1 MDICHIA
8 QVLHLVSPQGVRRRD
23 VIDWIS
29 SHIYIASTFKHT
41 LASDTTAIIHTGS
54 THILTTVFHTSEY
67 KFRGVPTHVH
77 FSRWPRPCSFQSKQ
91 LLNIGATFD
100 DFS

>member
-1 MDICHIA
+1 MWEKESNDINKTVTMDICHIA

-41 LASDTTAIIHTGS
+41 LASDTTANHSHRLYTYTYHSVSYEWIQIPWGS
-54 THILTTVFHTSEY
+54 DARAL
-67 KFRGVPTHVH
+67 
-77 FSRWPRPCSFQSKQ
+77 QSVAPPVQ
-91 LLNIGATFD
+91 FPE
-100 DFS
+100 